1 MALKKSTI
9 FMVPWGTKKVKQI
22 RVPRFLPGILL
33 TLFLASAFF
42 LAWMV
47 QDYLNIKSQMP
58 RLAQLQREKEQ
69 HRTQSVYLAKRID
82 RLSQK
87 VSELCEF
94 DSKLKAMVNLETEQE
109 EKQFQGV
116 GGSGTVLVASEAG
129 VVKSHEELV
138 RLMHRSLDNLEN
150 QVALGKQDKAELH
163 EFLENQKIL
172 LASTPSIWPVKGW
185 LSSRFGKRVSP
196 FTGEKEFH
204 RGIDVATRMG
214 APVQAPA
221 DGIVS
226 SMIWDHGYGNV
237 LTLKHGYGLVT
248 KYAHLKKV
256 LVKRGQ
262 HVKRG
267 ETIALVGDSGRST
280 GPHLHY
286 EVHLNRVAVNP
297 LRYIL
302 N

>member
-1 MALKKSTI
+1 MALKKLTI
-9 FMVPWGTKKVKQI
+9 FVVPGGSNKVKQFTM
-22 RVPRFLPGILL
+22 PSLLPTVILAVCIAFAGILG
-33 TLFLASAFF
+33 
-42 LAWMV
+42 WIV
-47 QDYLNIKSQMP
+47 QDYASIKSQMP
-58 RLAQLQREKEQ
+58 RLTQLQQEKEQ
-69 HRTQSVYLAKRID
+69 HKTQAVHLAQRID

-94 DSKLKAMVNLETEQE
+94 DRKLKVMVNLEPNQD
-109 EKQFQGV
+109 EKYFQGV
-116 GGSGTVLVASEAG
+116 GGSGSTLVASQAG

-150 QVALGKQDKAELH
+150 QVTLGQQDKTELH
-163 EFLENQKIL
+163 KFLENQKIL
-172 LASTPSIWPVKGW
+172 LASTPSIWPAKGW

-196 FTGEKEFH
+196 FTGETEFH

-221 DGIVS
+221 DGIVAS
-226 SMIWDHGYGNV
+226 IIWDHGYGNV
-237 LTLKHGYGLVT
+237 LTVKHGYGLVT
-248 KYAHLKKV
+248 KYAHLNKV

-267 ETIALVGDSGRST
+267 ETIALVGDTGRST

>member
-1 MALKKSTI
+1 MALKKLTI
-9 FMVPWGTKKVKQI
+9 FVVPGGSNKVKQFSM
-22 RVPRFLPGILL
+22 PSLLPAILLAVAIASAGIL
-33 TLFLASAFF
+33 
-42 LAWMV
+42 AWIV
-47 QDYLNIKSQMP
+47 QDYATIKSQIP
-58 RLAQLQREKEQ
+58 RLAQLQQEKEQ
-69 HRTQSVYLAKRID
+69 HKTQADHLAQRID

-94 DSKLKAMVNLETEQE
+94 DRKLKVMVNLGPDQD
-109 EKQFQGV
+109 EKYFQGV
-116 GGSGTVLVASEAG
+116 GGSGSTLVASQAG

-150 QVALGKQDKAELH
+150 QVALGQQDKTELH
-163 EFLENQKIL
+163 KFLENQKIL
-172 LASTPSIWPVKGW
+172 LASTPSIWPAKGW

-196 FTGEKEFH
+196 FTGETEFH

-221 DGIVS
+221 DGIVAS
-226 SMIWDHGYGNV
+226 IIWDHGYGNV
-237 LTLKHGYGLVT
+237 LTVKHGYGLVT
-248 KYAHLKKV
+248 KYAHLNKV

-267 ETIALVGDSGRST
+267 ETIALVGDTGRST

>member
-204 RGIDVATRMG
+204 RGIDVPTRMG